1 MTESAEISWP
11 QLHSLGDRVAI
22 VTGGGSGIGKAAV
35 ERLGEAGAMV
45 VVADIDGNAAEAVA
59 KSLPQGTAVA
69 VAADVSTTDGTA
81 AYVDAAVE
89 SFGHIDMFF
98 SNAGILGTPG
108 ELLDATIDAY
118 HQTMNVNL
126 LSTFLGV
133 QAVGRRM
140 VEQGRGGSIVATASI
155 AGLRASPGVGLYAAS
170 KAAVVSIVRTAA
182 KELGPQGIRVNA
194 ICPAATLTNFT
205 QMTPELADQMRTRIP
220 VGRLA
225 QPDDMARAALWLLSD
240 AAAYVNGVAMPVDGG
255 QEA

>member
-1 MTESAEISWP
+1 
-11 QLHSLGDRVAI
+11 
-22 VTGGGSGIGKAAV
+22 
-35 ERLGEAGAMV
+35 
-45 VVADIDGNAAEAVA
+45 VA
-59 KSLPQGTAVA
+59 KSLPQGKAVA

-81 AYVDAAVE
+81 GYVEAAVE
-89 SFGHIDMFF
+89 SFGRIDMFF

-108 ELLDATIDAY
+108 ALLDSTVDAF
-118 HQTMNVNL
+118 HRTMNVNL
-126 LSTFLGV
+126 LSTFLGI

-140 VEQGRGGSIVATASI
+140 VKQDGGGSIVATASI

-170 KAAVVSIVRTAA
+170 KAAVVSLVRTAA

-205 QMTPELADQMRTRIP
+205 QMTPELAAQMRTRIP

-225 QPDDMARAALWLLSD
+225 ESDDMARAALWLMSD
-240 AAAYVNGVAMPVDGG
+240 AAAYVNGVVLPVDGG